1 MGLGIAI
8 AVGGSPDQELAG
20 ATWVEVYE
28 RMGEMTTYR
37 IRYDIDISEGDL
49 PMLVDGRTDAG
60 SELSVIAP
68 VDGKNNYLV
77 KGPVTGQQI
86 HFEHGGAGSF
96 VEVSGSDTSIAMD
109 RETKTTLWSD
119 VTDSDAVSTI
129 LAQYGYVPDADSTKA
144 GHSEAK
150 HTMVQRDTDL
160 QFVRRLARRNG
171 FIFWITCDRLG
182 IETAHFK
189 RPPLDGAPE
198 GELIINLESNTL
210 ATLDINWDSER
221 PTSVVAAQLD
231 LNDKSDID
239 GDVSKSPLQSLG
251 DKSLDEIATETRSIH
266 IAAPVDN
273 AGDLQSRGEGA
284 LIEAGWFIRATCQ
297 TTIFALKA
305 LVRAHTVINLRG
317 AGTRFSGKYFVS
329 GVRHTI
335 DAAEHRMDVELI
347 RNGWGA

>member
-20 ATWVEVYE
+20 AVWVEVHE

-86 HFEHGGAGSF
+86 HIEHGGAGSF

-119 VTDSDAVSTI
+119 VTDSDAVTAI
-129 LAQYGYVPDADSTKA
+129 VAQYGYVPDVDSTDA
-144 GHSEAK
+144 GHYETK

-171 FIFWITCDRLG
+171 FIFWITCDEIG

-189 RPPLDGAPE
+189 RPPVDGGAE
-198 GELIINLESNTL
+198 SELIINLESNNL
-210 ATLDINWDSER
+210 STLDINWDSER

-239 GDVSKSPLQSLG
+239 GDVTKSPLRSLG
-251 DKSLDEIATETRSIH
+251 DKALDEIATETRSIH
-266 IAAPVDN
+266 IAAPVDG

-297 TTIFALKA
+297 TTIFALKT

-317 AGTRFSGKYFVS
+317 AGSRFSGKYFVS

-335 DAAEHRMDVELI
+335 DAAEHRMDLELI

>member
-8 AVGGSPDQELAG
+8 AVGGSPDEQLAG
-20 ATWVEVYE
+20 AAWVEVHE
-28 RMGEMTTYR
+28 QMGEMTTYR

-49 PMLVDGRTDAG
+49 PMLKDDRISAG

-68 VDGKNNYLV
+68 LDGKSNYLV

-86 HFEHGGAGSF
+86 HLEHGGAGSF
-96 VEVSGSDTSIAMD
+96 VEVSGSDTAIAMD

-119 VTDSDAVSTI
+119 LTDSEAVSTI
-129 LAQYGYVPDADSTKA
+129 LAQYGYVPDVDSTQA
-144 GHSEAK
+144 GHYETK
-150 HTMVQRDTDL
+150 HTLVQRDTDL

-171 FIFWITCDRLG
+171 FLFWITCNQFG

-189 RPPLDGAPE
+189 RPPIDGGAE
-198 GELIINLESNTL
+198 GDLIINLESNTL
-210 ATLDINWDSER
+210 ATVDINWDSER

-239 GDVSKSPLQSLG
+239 GNVSKSPLASLG
-251 DKSLDEIATETRSIH
+251 DQSLDEIATETRSIH
-266 IAAPVDN
+266 ITAPVDGV
-273 AGDLQSRGEGA
+273 GDLQSRGEGA
-284 LIEAGWFIRATCQ
+284 LIEAAWFIRATCQ
-297 TTIFALKA
+297 TTIHALKA

-317 AGTRFSGKYFVS
+317 AGSRLSGKYLVS
-329 GVRHTI
+329 SVRHTI
-335 DAAEHRMDVELI
+335 DAAEHRMDVELV

>member
-20 ATWVEVYE
+20 AVWVEVHE

-77 KGPVTGQQI
+77 KGPVTGQQV
-86 HFEHGGAGSF
+86 HLEHGGAGSF

-119 VTDSDAVSTI
+119 VTDSDAVTAI
-129 LAQYGYVPDADSTKA
+129 VAQYGYVPDVDSTDA
-144 GHSEAK
+144 GHYETK

-171 FIFWITCDRLG
+171 FIFWITCDELG

-189 RPPLDGAPE
+189 RPPVDGGAE
-198 GELIINLESNTL
+198 GELIINLESNNL
-210 ATLDINWDSER
+210 STLDINWDSER

-239 GDVSKSPLQSLG
+239 GDVSKSPLRSLG
-251 DKSLDEIATETRSIH
+251 DKALDEIATETRSIH
-266 IAAPVDN
+266 IAAAVDGS
-273 AGDLQSRGEGA
+273 GDLQSRGEGA
-284 LIEAGWFIRATCQ
+284 LIEAGWFIHATCQ
-297 TTIFALKA
+297 TTIFALKS

-317 AGTRFSGKYFVS
+317 AGSRFSGKYFVA

>member
-20 ATWVEVYE
+20 AVWVEVHE

-60 SELSVIAP
+60 SELAVIAP

-86 HFEHGGAGSF
+86 HLEHGGAGSF

-119 VTDSDAVSTI
+119 VTDSDAVTAI
-129 LAQYGYVPDADSTKA
+129 VAQYGYVPDVDSTDA
-144 GHSEAK
+144 GHYETR

-171 FIFWITCDRLG
+171 FIFWITCDGLG

-189 RPPLDGAPE
+189 RPPVDGGAE

-210 ATLDINWDSER
+210 STLDINWDSER

-239 GDVSKSPLQSLG
+239 GDVSKSPLRSLG
-251 DKSLDEIATETRSIH
+251 EKALDEIATETRSIH
-266 IAAPVDN
+266 IAAAVDG

-297 TTIFALKA
+297 TTIFALKT

-317 AGTRFSGKYFVS
+317 AGSRFSGKYFVS